1 MFELQFF
8 LIGII
13 QGVTE
18 FLPISSSGHLV
29 LFAQLT
35 NWEDQGLFT
44 DISVHF
50 GTLFA
55 VLLYLRKDI
64 NYFLTNIFQFKLF
77 EDQIIFKI
85 ILATL
90 PAIILGYFIYD
101 YVSLYFRSIQLIA
114 ISSIVFAIIL
124 FFADRVKMESK
135 SWNKITYIEALVVGL
150 FQVLAFIPGASR
162 AGLTI
167 TGARLLGYDRLNA
180 ARFSM
185 ILSIPIILASMTLSL
200 INIFNEEYV
209 AVNLYQSFS
218 ASLVA
223 FITAILSIIFLMRF
237 IKKANFN
244 FFIISRPGPA
254 QFLQNFTISKFSKFS
269 KFLKFS

>member
-1 MFELQFF
+1 MFELQYF

-44 DISVHF
+44 DIAVHF

-55 VLLYLRKDI
+55 VIIYLRKDI
-64 NYFLTNIFQFKLF
+64 YYFFTNIFQFKIF

-101 YVSLYFRSIQLIA
+101 YVSLYFRSIQLIVLY
-114 ISSIVFAIIL
+114 SIVFATIL

-135 SWNKITYIEALVVGL
+135 GWNRVTYIEALIVGL

-162 AGLTI
+162 AGVTV
-167 TGARLLGYDRLNA
+167 TGARLLGYDRVNA

-200 INIFNEEYV
+200 INILNEEYV
-209 AVNLYQSFS
+209 AVNLYQSFF

-223 FITAILSIIFLMRF
+223 FITALLSIIFLMRF

-244 FFIISRPGPA
+244 IFIIYRIVLGII
-254 QFLQNFTISKFSKFS
+254 LLVIYV
-269 KFLKFS
+269 

>member
-8 LIGII
+8 LIGIV

-44 DISVHF
+44 DIAVHF

-55 VLLYLRKDI
+55 VLIYLRKDI
-64 NYFLTNIFQFKLF
+64 YYFLTNIFQFKLF

-162 AGLTI
+162 SGVTI
-167 TGARLLGYDRLNA
+167 TGARLLGYNRLNA

-185 ILSIPIILASMTLSL
+185 ILSIPIICASMTLSFISVYKEDYTE
-200 INIFNEEYV
+200 INF
-209 AVNLYQSFS
+209 YQSFS
-218 ASLVA
+218 ATIVA
-223 FITAILSIIFLMRF
+223 FITALISIVVLMKY
-237 IKKANFN
+237 ISYSNFN
-244 FFIISRPGPA
+244 IFIIYRILLGLTLLVFA
-254 QFLQNFTISKFSKFS
+254 LV
-269 KFLKFS
+269 

>member
-1 MFELQFF
+1 MFELQYF

-44 DISVHF
+44 DIAVHF

-55 VLLYLRKDI
+55 VIIYLRKDI
-64 NYFLTNIFQFKLF
+64 YYFFTNIFQFKIF

-114 ISSIVFAIIL
+114 LSSIVFAIIL

-135 SWNKITYIEALVVGL
+135 GWNRVTYIEALIVGL

-162 AGLTI
+162 AGVTI
-167 TGARLLGYDRLNA
+167 TGARLLGYDRVNA

-200 INIFNEEYV
+200 INILNEEYV
-209 AVNLYQSFS
+209 AVNLYQSFF

-223 FITAILSIIFLMRF
+223 FITALLSIMFLMRF

-244 FFIISRPGPA
+244 IFIIYRIILGII
-254 QFLQNFTISKFSKFS
+254 LLVIYV
-269 KFLKFS
+269 

>member
-1 MFELQFF
+1 MFADV
-8 LIGII
+8 I
-13 QGVTE
+13 
-18 FLPISSSGHLV
+18 
-29 LFAQLT
+29 
-35 NWEDQGLFT
+35 
-44 DISVHF
+44 
-50 GTLFA
+50 
-55 VLLYLRKDI
+55 YLRKEI
-64 NYFLTNIFQFKLF
+64 NYFLTNIFQFKLY

-85 ILATL
+85 ILATV

-101 YVSLYFRSIQLIA
+101 YVSLYFRNIQLIA
-114 ISSIVFAIIL
+114 LSSIVFAIIL

-135 SWNKITYIEALVVGL
+135 SWNKITYIEAFVVGL

-162 AGLTI
+162 AGVTI

-209 AVNLYQSFS
+209 AVNFRQSFS

-223 FITAILSIIFLMRF
+223 FITALLSIIFLMKF
-237 IKKANFN
+237 IKNANFN
-244 FFIISRPGPA
+244 IFIIYRIVLGII
-254 QFLQNFTISKFSKFS
+254 LLVIYV
-269 KFLKFS
+269 

>member
-13 QGVTE
+13 QGATE

-44 DISVHF
+44 DIAVHF

-55 VLLYLRKDI
+55 VMIYLRKDI
-64 NYFLTNIFQFKLF
+64 YYFLTNIFQLKIFD
-77 EDQIIFKI
+77 DQIIFKI

-114 ISSIVFAIIL
+114 SSSIVFAIIL
-124 FFADRVKMESK
+124 FFADRVKIESK
-135 SWNKITYIEALVVGL
+135 SWNKITYIEALTVGL

-162 AGLTI
+162 AGVTI

-185 ILSIPIILASMTLSL
+185 ILSIPIIFASMTLSL

-209 AVNLYQSFS
+209 PVNLHQSLS
-218 ASLVA
+218 AALVA
-223 FITAILSIIFLMRF
+223 FITALLSIIFLMRF

-244 FFIISRPGPA
+244 IFIIYRIVLGIV
-254 QFLQNFTISKFSKFS
+254 LLVIYV
-269 KFLKFS
+269 

>member
-1 MFELQFF
+1 MFELQYF

-44 DISVHF
+44 DIAVHF

-55 VLLYLRKDI
+55 VIIYLRKDI
-64 NYFLTNIFQFKLF
+64 YYFFTNIFQFKIF

-114 ISSIVFAIIL
+114 LSSIIFAIIL

-135 SWNKITYIEALVVGL
+135 GWNRVTYIEALIVGL

-162 AGLTI
+162 AGVTI
-167 TGARLLGYDRLNA
+167 TGARLLGYDRVNA

-200 INIFNEEYV
+200 INILNEEYV
-209 AVNLYQSFS
+209 AVNLYQSFF

-223 FITAILSIIFLMRF
+223 FITALLSIIFLMRF

-244 FFIISRPGPA
+244 IFIIYRIVLGII
-254 QFLQNFTISKFSKFS
+254 LLVIYV
-269 KFLKFS
+269 

>member
-1 MFELQFF
+1 MFELQYF

-44 DISVHF
+44 DIAVHF

-55 VLLYLRKDI
+55 VIIYLRKDI
-64 NYFLTNIFQFKLF
+64 YYFITNIFQFKIF

-114 ISSIVFAIIL
+114 LSSIVFAIIL

-135 SWNKITYIEALVVGL
+135 GWNRVTYIEALIVGL

-162 AGLTI
+162 AGVTI
-167 TGARLLGYDRLNA
+167 TGARLLGYDRVNA

-200 INIFNEEYV
+200 INVLNEEYV
-209 AVNLYQSFS
+209 AVNLYQSFF

-223 FITAILSIIFLMRF
+223 FITALLSIIFLMRF

-244 FFIISRPGPA
+244 IFIIYRIVFGII
-254 QFLQNFTISKFSKFS
+254 LLVIYV
-269 KFLKFS
+269 

>member
-1 MFELQFF
+1 MFELQYI
-8 LIGII
+8 LIGVI
-13 QGVTE
+13 QGITE

-44 DISVHF
+44 DIAVHF

-55 VLLYLRKDI
+55 VMIYLRKDI
-64 NYFLTNIFQFKLF
+64 YYFLTNIFQLKIF

-114 ISSIVFAIIL
+114 SSSIVFAIIL
-124 FFADRVKMESK
+124 FFADRVKIESK
-135 SWNKITYIEALVVGL
+135 SWNKITYIEALTVGL

-162 AGLTI
+162 AGVTI

-185 ILSIPIILASMTLSL
+185 ILSIPIIFASMTLSW

-209 AVNLYQSFS
+209 PVNLHQSLS
-218 ASLVA
+218 AALVA
-223 FITAILSIIFLMRF
+223 FITALLSIIFLMRF

-244 FFIISRPGPA
+244 IFIIYRIVLGIV
-254 QFLQNFTISKFSKFS
+254 LLVIYV
-269 KFLKFS
+269 

>member
-13 QGVTE
+13 QGATE

-44 DISVHF
+44 DIAVHF

-55 VLLYLRKDI
+55 VMIYLRKDI
-64 NYFLTNIFQFKLF
+64 YYFLTNIFQFKIF

-114 ISSIVFAIIL
+114 SSSIVFAIIL
-124 FFADRVKMESK
+124 FFADRVKIESK
-135 SWNKITYIEALVVGL
+135 SWNKITYIEALTVGL

-162 AGLTI
+162 AGVTI
-167 TGARLLGYDRLNA
+167 TAARLLGYDRLNA

-185 ILSIPIILASMTLSL
+185 ILSIPIIFASMTLSL

-209 AVNLYQSFS
+209 PVNLHQSLS
-218 ASLVA
+218 AALVA
-223 FITAILSIIFLMRF
+223 FITALLSIIFLMRF

-244 FFIISRPGPA
+244 IFIIYRIVLGIV
-254 QFLQNFTISKFSKFS
+254 LLVIYV
-269 KFLKFS
+269 

>member
-29 LFAQLT
+29 LFTQLT

-44 DISVHF
+44 DIAVHF

-55 VLLYLRKDI
+55 VVIYLRKDI
-64 NYFLTNIFQFKLF
+64 YYFLTNIFQIKLF

-114 ISSIVFAIIL
+114 LSSIVFAIIL
-124 FFADRVKMESK
+124 FFADRVKMKSK
-135 SWNKITYIEALVVGL
+135 SWNKITYLEALVVGL
-150 FQVLAFIPGASR
+150 FQALAFIPGASR
-162 AGLTI
+162 AGVTI
-167 TGARLLGYDRLNA
+167 TGLRLLGYDRVNA

-200 INIFNEEYV
+200 INILNEEYV
-209 AVNLYQSFS
+209 AVNLYQSFF

-223 FITAILSIIFLMRF
+223 FITALLSIMFLMRF

-244 FFIISRPGPA
+244 IFIIYRIVLGII
-254 QFLQNFTISKFSKFS
+254 LLVIYV
-269 KFLKFS
+269 

>member
-1 MFELQFF
+1 MFELQYF

-44 DISVHF
+44 DIAVHF

-55 VLLYLRKDI
+55 VLIYLRKDI
-64 NYFLTNIFQFKLF
+64 YYFLTNIFQLKVF

-90 PAIILGYFIYD
+90 PAIVLGYFIYD
-101 YVSLYFRSIQLIA
+101 YVSLYFRNIQLIA
-114 ISSIVFAIIL
+114 LSSIVFAIIL
-124 FFADRVKMESK
+124 FFADRVKMDIK

-162 AGLTI
+162 AGVTI
-167 TGARLLGYDRLNA
+167 TGLRLLGYDRVNA

-200 INIFNEEYV
+200 INILNEEYV
-209 AVNLYQSFS
+209 AVNLYQSFF

-223 FITAILSIIFLMRF
+223 FITALLSIIFLMRF

-244 FFIISRPGPA
+244 IFIIYRIALGII
-254 QFLQNFTISKFSKFS
+254 LLVIYV
-269 KFLKFS
+269 

>member
-1 MFELQFF
+1 MFELQYF

-44 DISVHF
+44 DIAVHF

-55 VLLYLRKDI
+55 VIIYLRKDI
-64 NYFLTNIFQFKLF
+64 YYFFTNIFQFKLF

-114 ISSIVFAIIL
+114 LSSIVFAIIL

-135 SWNKITYIEALVVGL
+135 GWNRVTYIEALIVGL

-162 AGLTI
+162 AGVTV
-167 TGARLLGYDRLNA
+167 TGARLLGYDRVNA

-200 INIFNEEYV
+200 INILNEEYV
-209 AVNLYQSFS
+209 AVNLYQSFF

-223 FITAILSIIFLMRF
+223 FITALLSIIFLMRF

-244 FFIISRPGPA
+244 IFIIYRIVLGIIL
-254 QFLQNFTISKFSKFS
+254 FVIYV
-269 KFLKFS
+269 

>member
-1 MFELQFF
+1 MFELQYF
-8 LIGII
+8 LIGVI
-13 QGVTE
+13 QGITE

-29 LFAQLT
+29 LFAKLT

-44 DISVHF
+44 DIAVHF

-55 VLLYLRKDI
+55 VIVYLRKDI
-64 NYFLTNIFQFKLF
+64 YYLLSNIFQFRIF

-85 ILATL
+85 ILSTL

-124 FFADRVKMESK
+124 YFADKISIEAK
-135 SWNKITYIEALVVGL
+135 SWQNITYSEALLIGL

-162 AGLTI
+162 AGVTI
-167 TGARLLGYDRLNA
+167 TAARFLGYDRLNA

-185 ILSIPIILASMTLSL
+185 LLSIPIILASMTLSL
-200 INIFNEEYV
+200 INLFNEEETV
-209 AVNLYQSFS
+209 VNFYHPFS
-218 ASLVA
+218 AALVA
-223 FITAILSIIFLMRF
+223 FITALLSIMFLMRF
-237 IKKANFN
+237 IKQANFN
-244 FFIISRPGPA
+244 IFIIYRIILGIILL
-254 QFLQNFTISKFSKFS
+254 FVYV
-269 KFLKFS
+269 

>member
-1 MFELQFF
+1 MFELQYI
-8 LIGII
+8 LIGIV
-13 QGVTE
+13 QGITE

-44 DISVHF
+44 DIAVHF

-55 VLLYLRKDI
+55 VMIYLRKDI
-64 NYFLTNIFQFKLF
+64 YYFFNNIFQFKLF

-114 ISSIVFAIIL
+114 LSSIVFAIIL
-124 FFADRVKMESK
+124 FFADKVKMETK
-135 SWNKITYIEALVVGL
+135 SWNKITYIEAFIVGL

-162 AGLTI
+162 AGVTI

-185 ILSIPIILASMTLSL
+185 ILSIPIILASMTLSC
-200 INIFNEEYV
+200 INIFREKYV
-209 AVNLYQSFS
+209 EVKLYQSFS
-218 ASLVA
+218 ASIIA
-223 FITAILSIIFLMRF
+223 FITALLSITFLMNF
-237 IKKANFN
+237 IKKFNFN
-244 FFIISRPGPA
+244 IFIIYRVLLGILILLFA
-254 QFLQNFTISKFSKFS
+254 
-269 KFLKFS
+269 

>member
-35 NWEDQGLFT
+35 NWEDQGLFI
-44 DISVHF
+44 DIAVHF

-55 VLLYLRKDI
+55 VMIYLRKDI
-64 NYFLTNIFQFKLF
+64 YYFLTNIFQLKIF

-114 ISSIVFAIIL
+114 SSSIVFAIIL
-124 FFADRVKMESK
+124 FFADRVKIESK
-135 SWNKITYIEALVVGL
+135 SWNKITYIEALTVGL

-162 AGLTI
+162 AGVTI

-185 ILSIPIILASMTLSL
+185 ILSIPIIFASMTLSL

-209 AVNLYQSFS
+209 PVNLHQSLS
-218 ASLVA
+218 AALVA
-223 FITAILSIIFLMRF
+223 FITALLSIIFLMRF

-244 FFIISRPGPA
+244 IFIIYRIVLGIV
-254 QFLQNFTISKFSKFS
+254 LLVIYV
-269 KFLKFS
+269 

>member
-35 NWEDQGLFT
+35 NWEDQGLFI
-44 DISVHF
+44 DIAVHF

-55 VLLYLRKDI
+55 VMIYLRKDI
-64 NYFLTNIFQFKLF
+64 YYFLTNIFQFKIF

-114 ISSIVFAIIL
+114 SSSIVFAIIL
-124 FFADRVKMESK
+124 FFADRVKIESK
-135 SWNKITYIEALVVGL
+135 SWNKITYIEALTVGL

-162 AGLTI
+162 AGVTI

-185 ILSIPIILASMTLSL
+185 ILSIPIIFASMTLSL

-209 AVNLYQSFS
+209 PVNLHQSLS
-218 ASLVA
+218 AALVA
-223 FITAILSIIFLMRF
+223 FITALLSIIFLMRF

-244 FFIISRPGPA
+244 IFIIYRIVLGIV
-254 QFLQNFTISKFSKFS
+254 LLVIYV
-269 KFLKFS
+269 

>member
-29 LFAQLT
+29 LFAQMT

-44 DISVHF
+44 DIAVHF

-55 VLLYLRKDI
+55 VVIYLRKDI
-64 NYFLTNIFQFKLF
+64 YYFFTNIFQFKLF

-114 ISSIVFAIIL
+114 LSSIVFAIIL
-124 FFADRVKMESK
+124 FFADRVRMESK
-135 SWNKITYIEALVVGL
+135 SWNKITYTEALVVGL

-162 AGLTI
+162 AGVTI

-185 ILSIPIILASMTLSL
+185 ILSIPIILASMTLSF
-200 INIFNEEYV
+200 INILREKYV
-209 AVNLYQSFS
+209 EVNLYQSFF
-218 ASLVA
+218 AAIIA
-223 FITAILSIIFLMRF
+223 FITAFLSITFLMNF
-237 IKKANFN
+237 IKKFNFN
-244 FFIISRPGPA
+244 IFIIYRVLLGILILLFA
-254 QFLQNFTISKFSKFS
+254 
-269 KFLKFS
+269 

>member
-1 MFELQFF
+1 MFELQYF

-29 LFAQLT
+29 LFAKLT

-44 DISVHF
+44 DIAVHF

-55 VLLYLRKDI
+55 VIVYLRKDI
-64 NYFLTNIFQFKLF
+64 YYLLSNIFQFRIF

-85 ILATL
+85 ILSTL
-90 PAIILGYFIYD
+90 PAILMGYFIYD
-101 YVSLYFRSIQLIA
+101 YVSVYFRSIQLIA

-124 FFADRVKMESK
+124 YFADKISIQDK
-135 SWNKITYIEALVVGL
+135 SWKNITYTESFVVGL

-162 AGLTI
+162 AGVTI
-167 TGARLLGYDRLNA
+167 TGARFLGYDRLNA

-185 ILSIPIILASMTLSL
+185 LLSIPIILASITLSL
-200 INIFNEEYV
+200 INVINKENV
-209 AVNLYQSFS
+209 TVNLYHSFS
-218 ASLVA
+218 AAVIA
-223 FITAILSIIFLMRF
+223 FITALLSIIFLMQF
-237 IKKANFN
+237 IKQANFN
-244 FFIISRPGPA
+244 IFIIYRIILGII
-254 QFLQNFTISKFSKFS
+254 LLIVYV
-269 KFLKFS
+269 

>member
-1 MFELQFF
+1 MFELQYF
-8 LIGII
+8 LIGVI
-13 QGVTE
+13 QGFTE
-18 FLPISSSGHLV
+18 FLPISSTGHLI

-44 DISVHF
+44 DIAVHF

-55 VLLYLRKDI
+55 VMIYLRKDI
-64 NYFLTNIFQFKLF
+64 YYFLTNIFQFKFF

-101 YVSLYFRSIQLIA
+101 YVSIYFRSIQLIA
-114 ISSIVFAIIL
+114 LSSIVFAIIL
-124 FFADRVKMESK
+124 FFADRVKMKSK

-150 FQVLAFIPGASR
+150 FQLLAFIPGASR
-162 AGLTI
+162 AGVTI

-180 ARFSM
+180 ARLSM
-185 ILSIPIILASMTLSL
+185 MLSIPIILASMTLSF
-200 INIFNEEYV
+200 IKIFKEDYIS
-209 AVNLYQSFS
+209 VNLYQSFS
-218 ASLVA
+218 AALVA
-223 FITAILSIIFLMRF
+223 LITALLSIIFLMRF

-244 FFIISRPGPA
+244 IFIIYRIVLGIV
-254 QFLQNFTISKFSKFS
+254 LLVIYV
-269 KFLKFS
+269 

>member
-1 MFELQFF
+1 MFELQYF

-35 NWEDQGLFT
+35 NWDDQGLFT
-44 DISVHF
+44 DIAVHF

-55 VLLYLRKDI
+55 VIIYLRKNI
-64 NYFLTNIFQFKLF
+64 YYFLKNIFQFKIF

-90 PAIILGYFIYD
+90 PAIILGFFIYE

-114 ISSIVFAIIL
+114 LSSIIFAIIL
-124 FFADRVKMESK
+124 FFVDRVKMESK
-135 SWNKITYIEALVVGL
+135 SWNKITYIEALIIGL

-162 AGLTI
+162 AGVTI

-200 INIFNEEYV
+200 INVLKNKYV
-209 AVNLYQSFS
+209 DVNFYQSFS
-218 ASLVA
+218 AAIVA
-223 FITAILSIIFLMRF
+223 FITALISIIFLMNF
-237 IKKANFN
+237 IKKFNFN
-244 FFIISRPGPA
+244 IFIIYRVLLSILLLLFA
-254 QFLQNFTISKFSKFS
+254 
-269 KFLKFS
+269 